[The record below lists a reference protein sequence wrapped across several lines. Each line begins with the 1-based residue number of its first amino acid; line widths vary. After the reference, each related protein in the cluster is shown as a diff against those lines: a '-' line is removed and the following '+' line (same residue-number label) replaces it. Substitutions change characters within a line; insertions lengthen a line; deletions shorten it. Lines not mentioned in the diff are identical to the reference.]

1 MRWIRAGEV
10 QAPPETFIPVAEEN
24 GLIGRIGAWLLQA
37 ACRDATAWPASMTV
51 AVNISPVQFRLSG
64 FLGSVRAALEE
75 SGLDPRRL
83 ELEITEGVLLN
94 DTEETLAILGK
105 LRALGVRLAMDD
117 FGTGNSSLGY
127 LQKFHFDKIKID
139 RSFVQSLGADPNAA
153 AIVRAVVGLG
163 DALGAATNAEGV
175 ESNEQAKLLR
185 GHGCYEVQGFLYW
198 RPMPADAILTLLDDG
213 HEVGDVTT
221 SALVKIS
228 ED

>member
-1 MRWIRAGEV
+1 
-10 QAPPETFIPVAEEN
+10 
-24 GLIGRIGAWLLQA
+24 
-37 ACRDATAWPASMTV
+37 
-51 AVNISPVQFRLSG
+51 
-64 FLGSVRAALEE
+64 
-75 SGLDPRRL
+75 
-83 ELEITEGVLLN
+83 
-94 DTEETLAILGK
+94 
-105 LRALGVRLAMDD
+105 MDD